1 MAVLLPNS
9 VYIHIPKTGGSTV
22 RLLLKKL
29 ELYKEELG
37 PVSLTPFQR
46 RAHMR
51 PKDVRNYTDLPMFTF
66 IRDKVQWYQ
75 SIFRSRIKTGHWPM
89 LDEDDVSM
97 CYKEDFNRWV
107 YGIARQRPGFLSC
120 YYEEYT
126 EGVDL
131 VGDTETLY
139 DDLFD
144 FLAVYEEL
152 DIRTNINT
160 KVPTFEI
167 PNEIRTIISCLG

>member
-1 MAVLLPNS
+1 
-9 VYIHIPKTGGSTV
+9 
-22 RLLLKKL
+22 
-29 ELYKEELG
+29 
-37 PVSLTPFQR
+37 
-46 RAHMR
+46 
-51 PKDVRNYTDLPMFTF
+51 
-66 IRDKVQWYQ
+66 
-75 SIFRSRIKTGHWPM
+75 M

-167 PNEIRTIISCLG
+167 SNEIRTIISCLG